1 MIEHLIKEI
10 NSCLKNDCQI
20 AALTMALTLPDSCGK
35 VCYPNSKNRERYI
48 QWYDNYITEP
58 QKKFDMNPIVNGEIV
73 YELRCALLHE
83 SNPVIHGKS
92 EKIDKF
98 SLIWRSINSSARTP
112 VEKYTAVDKEGNRQ
126 ECFLSIDIVS
136 LCMDICE
143 AALIYYRENKEKFSF
158 QYRIIS
164 TSDQVANAFKIDNKM
179 NL

>member
-1 MIEHLIKEI
+1 MIEHIIKEI

-35 VCYPNSKNRERYI
+35 VCYPDSNNGERYI
-48 QWYDNYITEP
+48 QWYDTYITEP
-58 QKKFDMNPIVNGEIV
+58 QKKFDMTPIVNGKLV